1 MVFFLSLRQLLLQ
14 FILLW
19 LIFLKSVLYY
29 SNNQVA
35 VITDTKIKEVYYKK
49 WGGL

>member
-35 VITDTKIKEVYYKK
+35 VIMDTKIKDVYYKK
-49 WGGL
+49 